1 MASTAWPMLR
11 SSSTSRAGRPA
22 IHETRLIDNL
32 RGLLI
37 PKLVFTEV
45 KLGKGADAVVE
56 AVEWNGTL
64 CAAKRLHDLLLEDE
78 TPGGVEKLIKNL
90 EVECLT
96 WSKLRHP
103 GVVQLFGVYL
113 EPRSRSLLVP
123 TPVMEIMDTN
133 LRKYVEEHSKENFSL
148 QQKTFVLR
156 QVTQALTYL
165 HSQNPPLVHH
175 DFSPNNVLLNVAS
188 LVAKVSDFGMSRIIN
203 PSVLTRKSSIKGTLA
218 FMAPEALRPVPKYD
232 MSLDVFSFG
241 NVVIYTLTHEW
252 PDPEAPNKDE
262 GDQLIALS
270 ELERREHCIKS
281 FTAQERRLFL
291 QIVEDCLA
299 NRPEKRPS
307 SAKLMH
313 KLKQIES
320 SLLKGDN
327 TVAPFEQLRQQ
338 LSAKEEECRQK
349 DEMIKKKNA
358 ELQRLQS
365 EKEKG
370 DRTIIELKKQLVR
383 KAETG
388 PKPQLKPK
396 PKQTLPLSTKAQTV
410 ALKTEAAIVRE
421 RATPAMS
428 STSDGILF
436 TTAGVCACMLVHV
449 CTVYT
454 CVYACVCV
462 CAYTCVCV
470 HARAY
475 IYMHVCIS
483 AHCSKAI
490 YRTKFKDGVSKN
502 RTSYSQEASSPTG
515 LS

>member
-1 MASTAWPMLR
+1 MANNAWPMLR
-11 SSSTSRAGRPA
+11 SFSTSRAAQPT
-22 IHETRLIDNL
+22 IHEARLVDNL

-37 PKLVFTEV
+37 PKLVFTDV
-45 KLGKGADAVVE
+45 KLGKGADAVVQ

-90 EVECLT
+90 EAECLT

-113 EPRSRSLLVP
+113 ETRSRSLLVP

-133 LRKYVEEHSKENFSL
+133 LRKYVEEHSKEKFSL

-175 DFSPNNVLLNVAS
+175 DFSPNNVLLNVDS
-188 LVAKVSDFGMSRIIN
+188 LVAKVSDFGMSRVIN
-203 PSVLTRKSSIKGTLA
+203 PSALTRKSSIKGTLA

-241 NVVIYTLTHEW
+241 NVVITTLTHKW

-270 ELERREHCIKS
+270 ELQRREHCTKS
-281 FTAQERRLFL
+281 FTAQERHLFL
-291 QIVEDCLA
+291 PIVKHCLA

-307 SAKLMH
+307 SEDLMH
-313 KLKQIES
+313 ELKQIES
-320 SLLKGDN
+320 SLLKGDS

-338 LSAKEEECRQK
+338 LSSKEEECRQK

-358 ELQRLQS
+358 ELQRLQN

-388 PKPQLKPK
+388 PKPQPKPK
-396 PKQTLPLSTKAQTV
+396 PEQLQTPSTKAQTV
-410 ALKTEAAIVRE
+410 ALKMEATIVRE
-421 RATPAMS
+421 QATPAMS
-428 STSDGILF
+428 SKSDGILF
-436 TTAGVCACMLVHV
+436 TTAGVCVCMLEHV

-454 CVYACVCV
+454 CVYVCACAHIHVCV
-462 CAYTCVCV
+462 RV
-470 HARAY
+470 
-475 IYMHVCIS
+475 
-483 AHCSKAI
+483 
-490 YRTKFKDGVSKN
+490 
-502 RTSYSQEASSPTG
+502 
-515 LS
+515 